1 MKNKKMYTEELP
13 YEKFEKRGSESL
25 TDAELLA
32 IIIRSGS
39 KDASALQIARE
50 ILKIREGENGL
61 LSLHHISVKELK
73 QIRGIGDV
81 NAIKIKCIAE
91 LSKRIS
97 MANARNNLKFQ
108 SPRTVADYYMEQMR
122 HLEKE
127 YCYVAF
133 LNTKS
138 GFIHDMCLS
147 IGSINASIVSIRE
160 IFKEALRVNAA
171 YVLLLHNHPSG
182 DPNPSQEDFVTT
194 RRLLEASE
202 LIGIRLIDHIII
214 GDNRYTS
221 FKESGLL

>member
-97 MANARNNLKFQ
+97 MANARNNLKFR
-108 SPRTVADYYMEQMR
+108 SPRTVADYYMDTDGDGIGDKLQSSRYLVKNSVSELTALGGDVRTDRVFVETSFAAIDDCTAQGSGIDGIGFAIDT
-122 HLEKE
+122 
-127 YCYVAF
+127 VALF
-133 LNTKS
+133 SSRNT
-138 GFIHDMCLS
+138 
-147 IGSINASIVSIRE
+147 
-160 IFKEALRVNAA
+160 
-171 YVLLLHNHPSG
+171 
-182 DPNPSQEDFVTT
+182 DFV
-194 RRLLEASE
+194 
-202 LIGIRLIDHIII
+202 G
-214 GDNRYTS
+214 GVW
-221 FKESGLL
+221 G